1 MGWRRGEGAI
11 DEPCLGAAVV
21 MEAKLS
27 AALDLLKRLPPS
39 RVYTYLQCLIELEP
53 EIAED
58 LLSSVDQPL
67 QVANDKTKAKQYLLC
82 DYNRDG
88 DSYRSPW
95 SNTYDPP
102 DGEAVLPSDELR
114 KLEVKGNEVFQ
125 QYCGQYYDGGISSLY
140 LWDQDDEGFAG
151 ALLFKKD
158 CGKISKSSMEKG
170 VWDAIH
176 VLEVVPGSP
185 AAAYKLSSTVM
196 LSAVK
201 KDVFRLE
208 GSLTRQAE
216 KKLKQADGHVPNVGT
231 MVEEMEGD
239 MRNSLHQVRPLR
251 CPVYAFERACVRVR
265 SRTDALRALLV

>member
-1 MGWRRGEGAI
+1 M
-11 DEPCLGAAVV
+11 PHTC
-21 MEAKLS
+21 S
-27 AALDLLKRLPPS
+27 
-39 RVYTYLQCLIELEP
+39 
-53 EIAED
+53 
-58 LLSSVDQPL
+58 
-67 QVANDKTKAKQYLLC
+67 
-82 DYNRDG
+82 
-88 DSYRSPW
+88 
-95 SNTYDPP
+95 
-102 DGEAVLPSDELR
+102 LPSL
-114 KLEVKGNEVFQ
+114 LP
-125 QYCGQYYDGGISSLY
+125 SLTRCN
-140 LWDQDDEGFAG
+140 FPTA
-151 ALLFKKD
+151 D

-251 CPVYAFERACVRVR
+251 CPVYAFECACVRVCVCDHGLTPCAR
-265 SRTDALRALLV
+265 SLCDSFPVVVRVPPVAPQVYFGWCEQLISSLRHNGKQLPARVIEDLNKAVAGAKGK